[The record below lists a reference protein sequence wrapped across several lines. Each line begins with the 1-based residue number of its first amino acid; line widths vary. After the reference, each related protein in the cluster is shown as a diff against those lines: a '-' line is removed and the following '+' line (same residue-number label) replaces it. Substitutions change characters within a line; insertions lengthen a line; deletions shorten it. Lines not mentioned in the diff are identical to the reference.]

1 MLRFRGNRKDIGMSR
16 DMKLGLVLVVVI
28 LGLVG
33 WVIWGSSQV
42 ESPLEGQV
50 MELVYVTHSSTTEVE
65 FQEVSVDELLG
76 V

>member
-1 MLRFRGNRKDIGMSR
+1 MSR
-16 DMKLGLVLVVVI
+16 DMKLGLVLVAII

-33 WVIWGSSQV
+33 WVVWGSSQV

-50 MELVYVTHSSTTEVE
+50 VELVYVTHSSTTEVE
-65 FQEVSVDELLG
+65 FQEVSVDVLLG